1 MVETELFITC
11 LVFVESIGWKRDNSF
26 ELDQTVG
33 LPKSSVKIKPWLH
46 TTCLTEVGAR
56 LFCYVIV
63 VNSFFFERGAQWER
77 NRRLPYLPTTWPLH
91 KQFV

>member
-1 MVETELFITC
+1 MSL
-11 LVFVESIGWKRDNSF
+11 LLHKKAIGWKRDNFF

-33 LPKSSVKIKPWLH
+33 LPKSSVKIKPWLP

-77 NRRLPYLPTTWPLH
+77 NRRLPYLPTTLTPS
-91 KQFV
+91 